1 MTLPKQVQKQS
12 EDVQAL
18 YKELNAEP
26 EKKMEE
32 QPKADGAGLD
42 TPESES
48 AKASPEVPVE
58 DSTTAPSDSVEKQA
72 PTSEADE
79 HSTTDTQENKDES
92 WEQKYKTLQGMYNA
106 DVPRLNG
113 ANRELNNRVSQ
124 LETLLGTINK
134 EETPVQE
141 TPVEKLITED
151 DVKEYGDSIDVMR
164 KAAKEEFARESARV
178 NKLEQELRQLK
189 MNVVPQVQQVQM
201 EQKTSSENAF
211 WNTLNQEV
219 PNWNEINSNP
229 DFQSWLLEIDS
240 LTGVSRQT
248 YLEDA
253 QKKLDA
259 GRVVNFF
266 KTWGQANGKVD
277 DARENRKAQTQLA
290 KQVSPGRGRAGQPVS
305 GEGRSYSPTDIKKF
319 FEDVKFGK
327 YRGREDE
334 RKRMERDIFVAQRE
348 GRITS

>member
-18 YKELNAEP
+18 YKELNTEP

-32 QPKADGAGLD
+32 QPVANSVGLD
-42 TPESES
+42 APEEKL

-58 DSTTAPSDSVEKQA
+58 EDTTAPSDSVKEQA

-79 HSTTDTQENKDES
+79 HSTPDTQETKDS

-124 LETLLGTINK
+124 LETLLGTLNK

-151 DVKEYGDSIDVMR
+151 DVKEYGDSIDIMR
-164 KAAKEEFARESARV
+164 KAAKEEFAGDLARV

-201 EQKTSSENAF
+201 QQKTSSENAF

-219 PNWNEINSNP
+219 PNWSDINGDQ
-229 DFQSWLLEIDS
+229 DFQSWLLEIDP
-240 LTGVSRQT
+240 LTGISRQT

-266 KTWGQANGKVD
+266 NTWAQANGKVD
-277 DARENRKAQTQLA
+277 DARGNRRAQTQLA
-290 KQVSPGRGRAGQPVS
+290 KQVAPGRGRAGQPVS
-305 GEGRSYSPTDIKKF
+305 GEGKTYTTKDITKF
-319 FEDVKFGK
+319 FEDVRFGK
-327 YRGREDE
+327 FKGREDE
-334 RKRMERDIFVAQRE
+334 KKRMERDIFVAQRE

>member
-18 YKELNAEP
+18 YKELNTEP

-32 QPKADGAGLD
+32 QPEANGVGLD
-42 TPESES
+42 APEKEL

-58 DSTTAPSDSVEKQA
+58 GGTTATSDSVEEQA

-79 HSTTDTQENKDES
+79 HSTADTQGTKDT

-106 DVPRLNG
+106 DIPRLNG
-113 ANRELNNRVSQ
+113 TNRELNNRVSQ

-134 EETPVQE
+134 QE
-141 TPVEKLITED
+141 ATINEAPVEKLITED
-151 DVKEYGDSIDVMR
+151 DVKEYGDSIDIMR
-164 KAAKEEFARESARV
+164 KAAKEEFAGESARV
-178 NKLEQELRQLK
+178 NKLEQELRQLQ

-219 PNWNEINSNP
+219 PNWNEINSDQN
-229 DFQSWLLEIDS
+229 FQSWLLDIDP

-266 KTWGQANGKVD
+266 NTWAQANGKVD

-290 KQVSPGRGRAGQPVS
+290 KQVAPGRGRAGQPVS
-305 GEGRSYSPTDIKKF
+305 GEGKTYTTKDITKF
-319 FEDVKFGK
+319 FEDVRFGK
-327 YRGREDE
+327 FKGREDE
-334 RKRMERDIFVAQRE
+334 KKRMERDIFVAQRE

>member
-18 YKELNAEP
+18 YKELNGEP

-32 QPKADGAGLD
+32 QPTANGAGLD
-42 TPESES
+42 ASEQQL
-48 AKASPEVPVE
+48 AEASSEVPVKE
-58 DSTTAPSDSVEKQA
+58 NTTATSDSANEPA
-72 PTSEADE
+72 PTSVAGE
-79 HSTTDTQENKDES
+79 HSTADTQESKDS

-106 DVPRLNG
+106 DIPRLNG
-113 ANRELNNRVSQ
+113 TNRELNGRVSQ
-124 LETLLGTINK
+124 LETLLGTISKNEK
-134 EETPVQE
+134 AIES
-141 TPVEKLITED
+141 TPVESLITED
-151 DVKEYGDSIDVMR
+151 DVKEYGDSIDIMR
-164 KAAKEEFARESARV
+164 KAAKEEFSGESARV
-178 NKLEQELRQLK
+178 NRLEQELRQLQ
-189 MNVVPQVQQVQM
+189 MNVIPQVQQVQM
-201 EQKTSSENAF
+201 QQKTSNENIF
-211 WNTLNQEV
+211 WKTLNQEV
-219 PNWNEINSNP
+219 PNWNEINSSQ

-266 KTWGQANGKVD
+266 NTWGQANGKVD

-290 KQVSPGRGRAGQPVS
+290 KQVAPGRGRTGQPVI
-305 GEGRSYSPTDIKKF
+305 GEGKTYTTNDITKF
-319 FEDVKFGK
+319 FEDVRFGK
-327 YRGREDE
+327 YKGREDE
-334 RKRMERDIFVAQRE
+334 KKRMERDIFVAQRE

>member
-32 QPKADGAGLD
+32 QPAATDTGLD
-42 TPESES
+42 VPEQEL

-58 DSTTAPSDSVEKQA
+58 EDTTAPSDSKDEQA

-79 HSTTDTQENKDES
+79 HSTADTQESKDS

-106 DVPRLNG
+106 DIPRLNG
-113 ANRELNNRVSQ
+113 TNRELNNRVSQ

-134 EETPVQE
+134 EEKAVEP
-141 TPVEKLITED
+141 TPVESLITED
-151 DVKEYGDSIDVMR
+151 DVKEYGDSIDIMR
-164 KAAKEEFARESARV
+164 KAAKEEFAGESARV
-178 NKLEQELRQLK
+178 NKLEQDLRQLQ

-219 PNWNEINSNP
+219 PNWNEINSNQ

-253 QKKLDA
+253 QKKLDVK
-259 GRVVNFF
+259 RVVNFF
-266 KTWGQANGKVD
+266 NTWGQANGKVN

-290 KQVSPGRGRAGQPVS
+290 KQVAPGRSRAGQPVS
-305 GEGRSYSPTDIKKF
+305 GEGKTYSTSDIKKF
-319 FEDVKFGK
+319 FEDVRFGK
-327 YRGREDE
+327 FKGREDE
-334 RKRMERDIFVAQRE
+334 KKRMERDIFVAQRE